1 MESGNMGQTFLQA
14 NLKTPY
20 PRFHLDQNE
29 FIRLSEK
36 CAKGD
41 AQAMGEM
48 ADYFLRMEKLSK
60 IFKNFYSLASN
71 FWRYRAAINGNK
83 EAEKWIDTWKR
94 EHPGERLPSILAEN
108 YVTLEDCYNVPVWGG
123 LLYALGFT
131 EFDVHEEYYLY
142 TLWQGLVLVS
152 GKLIEYNGP
161 DSDGFGA
168 EWLYDFW
175 YVDENLTK
183 IPGLETLE
191 KATFSEASDGVY
203 RERALQLLKKKQSG

>member
-1 MESGNMGQTFLQA
+1 MGQTFLQA

-94 EHPGERLPSILAEN
+94 EHPGKRLPSILAEN
-108 YVTLEDCYNVPVWGG
+108 YETRENWSNCAVSGG

-131 EFDVHEEYYLY
+131 EFDKHSEYYLFK
-142 TLWQGLVLVS
+142 LSQGLVLVS
-152 GKLIEYNGP
+152 SKLIDHIGP
-161 DSDGFGA
+161 DSDGFGE
-168 EWLYDFW
+168 EWIHNYW